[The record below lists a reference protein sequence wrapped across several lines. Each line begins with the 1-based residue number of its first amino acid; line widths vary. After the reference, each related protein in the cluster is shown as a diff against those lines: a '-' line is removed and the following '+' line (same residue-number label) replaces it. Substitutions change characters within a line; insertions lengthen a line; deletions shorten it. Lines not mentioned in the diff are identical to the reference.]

1 MNFQTAH
8 VERERLV
15 QQAKSRHCHF
25 LQTSYNWPMENQTSS
40 QVSQPAKSGGVS
52 ASFLGKKSFPLFVSI
67 AIVLIVGAGVAFA
80 YTQDIFVSPT
90 EIANTALEKTDEI
103 TSVRFDGTMTVKGAT
118 ASEAEVSAL
127 ETLGDEVSI
136 TIKGAYD
143 ATDPENVKG
152 EINMSLSMEALQAGI
167 EARVLNKTL
176 FVRLLEAPAIPGL
189 SFEEYKNKWFS
200 LDENMAEGFTSK
212 AGISTFSSIQDSL
225 TEEHKAELKKIEQ
238 KYNLISVTNRLP
250 SEKIN
255 DIETHHYAFVLN
267 RTEISAYLEEAE
279 EYIHRAGN
287 SDSVLSTFDAESV
300 AQTLDLIENFQGELW
315 IGKKDSLPY
324 KVSGSFDIVSGEQN
338 GTARFAIIFSD
349 WGKSIAVESP
359 TGSVPVTELLNS
371 FGAML
376 GGSSNS
382 SNTVSLTVKEDPSY
396 FYEQNMD
403 MALKGTL
410 QSIRATAEIYFDAN
424 DSYEGF
430 CSSQDAEMVADAFVA
445 MGSENE
451 FVCEDESVSYVSSIE
466 LSEGF
471 FCIDSTGVATTLSSA
486 PTSSTCK

>member
-1 MNFQTAH
+1 
-8 VERERLV
+8 
-15 QQAKSRHCHF
+15 
-25 LQTSYNWPMENQTSS
+25 MENQTSS
-40 QVSQPAKSGGVS
+40 QVSQPARSGGVS
-52 ASFLGKKSFPLFVSI
+52 ASFLGNKSFPLFVSI

-103 TSVRFDGTMTVKGAT
+103 TSVRFDGTMTVKGTT

-143 ATDPENVKG
+143 ATNSENTKG
-152 EINMSLSMEALQAGI
+152 EISMNFSMGALQAGI

-176 FVRLLEAPAIPGL
+176 FVRLLEAPAIPVFPL
-189 SFEEYKNKWFS
+189 EQYENKWFS
-200 LDENMAEGFTSK
+200 LEESVAEGFTSK

-255 DIETHHYAFVLN
+255 DIETYHYAFVLD

-279 EYIHRAGN
+279 QYIHRVGS
-287 SDSVLSTFDAESV
+287 SDSMLSTFDAESV
-300 AQTLDLIENFQGELW
+300 AQTLEVVENFQGELW

-324 KVSGSFDIVSGEQN
+324 KVSGSFDITSGEQS

-349 WGKSIAVESP
+349 WGKPIAIEEPS
-359 TGSVPVTELLNS
+359 GSVPVTELLNS
-371 FGAML
+371 FGVMI
-376 GGSSNS
+376 GGSSDS
-382 SNTVSLTVKEDPSY
+382 SNTVSLTVKEDSSY

-403 MALKGTL
+403 MALKATL
-410 QSIRATAEIYFDAN
+410 QNVRAMAEIYFDA
-424 DSYEGF
+424 DRSYEGF
-430 CSSQDAEMVADAFVA
+430 CSSLDAEMIGDAL
-445 MGSENE
+445 MEISPEKE
-451 FVCEDESVSYVSSIE
+451 YVCEDESASYVSSVE